1 MRTKTKKATIKQPV
15 NFDFKINGYICRQN
29 RQKDM
34 LFSNTFY
41 YWYFYFGSSNGEAE
55 NKILKVPNFSGLF
68 F

>member
-41 YWYFYFGSSNGEAE
+41 YWYFYFGSSNGVEQ
-55 NKILKVPNFSGLF
+55 
-68 F
+68 